1 MIENDL
7 LEIATISDLPKN
19 SLFIWNN
26 ELYTIIGE
34 CSDDPQK
41 IKTRRIAA
49 FWRSNPDDG
58 WFIDHHADLYTG
70 FWRNAEVWRLKNH
83 ISNP

>member
-7 LEIATISDLPKN
+7 LEYATISDLPKN

-34 CSDDPQK
+34 SSDDYQK

-49 FWRSNPDDG
+49 RWTSNPDDG
-58 WFIDHHADLYTG
+58 WFIDCHTNMCPE
-70 FWRNAEVWRLKNH
+70 FWRNAKVWRLKNH
-83 ISNP
+83 ITNP